1 MAFDVG
7 LLGVSCSREFLMKA
21 LIKEMSRFLGD
32 QDGPTVAEYGVMLA
46 LIIVGCFVA
55 INLIGSKAK
64 TMFANLESG
73 LPDGA
78 R

>member
-7 LLGVSCSREFLMKA
+7 LLGLLCSREFLMKA
-21 LIKEMSRFLGD
+21 LVKEMSRFLGD

-55 INLIGSKAK
+55 INLIGNKVK

-73 LPDGA
+73 LPDDSQ
-78 R
+78 